1 MASELVQLDQ
11 LIIAPFETGMTKGVF
26 STPDPEFE
34 NLVHWYKVMAMHS
47 QRDKKSKTYV
57 AMFNERV
64 VGYVSVSIGHLKT
77 IEGVKPLTKSFEFQ
91 VLNVGKLYVEPSA
104 RSLGIGK
111 RLMDFSLGI
120 AQNIDEM
127 IGCVGVIVDANTNEK
142 TVNFYTRYGF
152 EKIAV
157 PEGKTVKMFCKLAEG
172 AIIPK

>member
-77 IEGVKPLTKSFEFQ
+77 IEGLSPWGL
-91 VLNVGKLYVEPSA
+91 L
-104 RSLGIGK
+104 RI
-111 RLMDFSLGI
+111 LM
-120 AQNIDEM
+120 
-127 IGCVGVIVDANTNEK
+127 
-142 TVNFYTRYGF
+142 R
-152 EKIAV
+152 
-157 PEGKTVKMFCKLAEG
+157 
-172 AIIPK
+172 